1 MRNLSKGITVYKI
14 DPFAQEE
21 SSKQPEFM
29 SIFDD
34 SGKKAKNDDKPNSE
48 EQARKIFEDAF
59 VQGEKAGYEMG
70 MKKIEQIAKRLNSYI
85 TELDLFKDKLLKQ
98 AESFSMELA
107 LIFAE
112 ALVLRECSEKKGLV
126 MDMAKRAF
134 EICEDKHNIVI
145 RVRPEDAEYLS
156 KSTTGHLKIVP
167 DDTLKEPGFI
177 VETEFGDIDG
187 RLSVQLEELRKE
199 FLNVQP
205 E

>member
-1 MRNLSKGITVYKI
+1 
-14 DPFAQEE
+14 
-21 SSKQPEFM
+21 
-29 SIFDD
+29 
-34 SGKKAKNDDKPNSE
+34 
-48 EQARKIFEDAF
+48 
-59 VQGEKAGYEMG
+59 
-70 MKKIEQIAKRLNSYI
+70 
-85 TELDLFKDKLLKQ
+85 
-98 AESFSMELA
+98 
-107 LIFAE
+107 
-112 ALVLRECSEKKGLV
+112 

-134 EICEDKHNIVI
+134 EICEDKRNIVI